1 MRASHF
7 PAIMGAGASSSAA
20 PLLLEIRQ
28 MGECAAP
35 RRVTRPA
42 FGSCTAIT
50 STAIRGANNDT
61 PMTEN
66 EAQVR
71 SWQSCVIDDIIQQ
84 TPSIKSFF
92 LRLSKPF
99 AHTAGQHVDIR
110 LTAPDGYSAMRS
122 YSIAS
127 SAVST
132 PIVEIAIERM
142 PDAEVSPFFHDIAA
156 IGDEIEVRGPLGGHF
171 LWPEPAIDPVLLIG
185 RLRPRAVDGNDP
197 AAPRIGLPFRQRCS
211 CPHEPPRTFSSQKN
225 FIASKSAIRRSSWRS
240 RLRAR
245 NRFAHR
251 TLRDGSTA

>member
-1 MRASHF
+1 MRCNS
-7 PAIMGAGASSSAA
+7 
-20 PLLLEIRQ
+20 
-28 MGECAAP
+28 

-185 RLRPRAVDGNDP
+185 EAP
-197 AAPRIGLPFRQRCS
+197 AS
-211 CPHEPPRTFSSQKN
+211 CR
-225 FIASKSAIRRSSWRS
+225 
-240 RLRAR
+240 
-245 NRFAHR
+245 
-251 TLRDGSTA
+251 

>member
-1 MRASHF
+1 
-7 PAIMGAGASSSAA
+7 
-20 PLLLEIRQ
+20 
-28 MGECAAP
+28 
-35 RRVTRPA
+35 
-42 FGSCTAIT
+42 
-50 STAIRGANNDT
+50 
-61 PMTEN
+61 MTEN

-156 IGDEIEVRGPLGGHF
+156 IGDEIEVRGPLGHF

-185 RLRPRAVDGNDP
+185 EAP
-197 AAPRIGLPFRQRCS
+197 AS
-211 CPHEPPRTFSSQKN
+211 CR
-225 FIASKSAIRRSSWRS
+225 
-240 RLRAR
+240 
-245 NRFAHR
+245 
-251 TLRDGSTA
+251 